1 MFWNKSFEIKVL
13 KKRLTEVVPVTGQ
26 RGRSTAVSTAL
37 EHTNHNLILAQIGYK
52 KNEHPNLG
60 ISLNT

>member
-37 EHTNHNLILAQIGYK
+37 EHTNHNLILAQIAYK
-52 KNEHPNLG
+52 KNELPNLG
-60 ISLNT
+60 ISSNT